1 MDDLESELDGDNELK
16 HYASDYYDPVK
27 AHEYYE
33 RTKELKGRKST
44 AKLNDDGKAAA
55 KYVKEQLTAE
65 KKGKVENK
73 QESMKSQIESHKT
86 QMKSKIASLRAK
98 LKSMSKS
105 EKAANREKIKA
116 EITSLREDNKVM
128 RENLRAE
135 FKQTKSNLKTEYDEK
150 YISELDKIRN
160 TSSFQK
166 VSKRGSSK
174 SKKSYYL
181 K

>member
-1 MDDLESELDGDNELK
+1 MGESKTAVLM
-16 HYASDYYDPVK
+16 HYASQYYDPVK

-55 KYVKEQLTAE
+55 KHVKEQLTAE
-65 KKGKVENK
+65 KKGKVENER
-73 QESMKSQIESHKT
+73 ESMKSQIESHKT
-86 QMKSKIASLRAK
+86 QMKAKIESLRAK
-98 LKSMSKS
+98 LKNMSKS
-105 EKAANREKIKA
+105 EKAANKESIKA
-116 EITSLREDNKVM
+116 EIAGLREDNKAM
-128 RENLRAE
+128 RESLRAA
-135 FKQTKSNLKTEYDEK
+135 FKQIKADLKTEYDEK

-166 VSKRGSSK
+166 VSKRKSGSK